1 MVKDDFYEVNVQ
13 NAEEAT
19 VCVYDLHPHLW
30 YDWGNV
36 IIDFKELKMIEESA
50 LIWISKED
58 KFDST
63 KGVIK
68 VGLVSNAKIP
78 VDLIE
83 YEKVRLIF
91 TTKTLNQIKFEAQFK
106 RKDIIGTIEEK
117 KIIVETETKY
127 MSIILTTIGL
137 FIAGMG
143 IIMILSYLCSSKKPA
158 PLDTY

>member
-91 TTKTLNQIKFEAQFK
+91 TTKTLNQIKF
-106 RKDIIGTIEEK
+106 
-117 KIIVETETKY
+117 
-127 MSIILTTIGL
+127 
-137 FIAGMG
+137 
-143 IIMILSYLCSSKKPA
+143 
-158 PLDTY
+158 